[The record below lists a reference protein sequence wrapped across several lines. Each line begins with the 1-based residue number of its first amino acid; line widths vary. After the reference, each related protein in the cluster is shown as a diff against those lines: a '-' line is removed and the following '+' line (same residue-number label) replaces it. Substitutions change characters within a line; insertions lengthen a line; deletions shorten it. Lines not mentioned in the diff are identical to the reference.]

1 LVTGGAGYI
10 GSHVVK
16 VLVARGRE
24 VVIVDN
30 LYNGF
35 RQATQGCPL
44 QIVDIRDE
52 ASIRH
57 ICRAHS
63 VDSVIHFAALK
74 SVGESMTQPHRYF
87 DWNIGGTV
95 SLVRAIME
103 SGVSKLVFSSSASV
117 YGSAAKIP
125 MDESLPIAPESV
137 YASTKAASESLL
149 FWCSS
154 LGLESVS
161 LRYFNAAGASSDCT
175 IGEDWTTTHNLIP
188 RLMRAMITQQEPLA
202 LFGTDYPTFD
212 GTCIRDFIH
221 VEDLAEA
228 HLAALDYLGRG
239 GKTCSLNVGT
249 GVGNSVKEVIA
260 LTEQVSGL
268 KVPVVNAPRR
278 PGDHPVI
285 VADPSR
291 AFHVL
296 GWKSALGL
304 SDIVRSAFRWYSR
317 HPVGYSGTK

>member
-1 LVTGGAGYI
+1 
-10 GSHVVK
+10 
-16 VLVARGRE
+16 
-24 VVIVDN
+24 
-30 LYNGF
+30 
-35 RQATQGCPL
+35 
-44 QIVDIRDE
+44 
-52 ASIRH
+52 
-57 ICRAHS
+57 
-63 VDSVIHFAALK
+63 VIHFAALK

-239 GKTCSLNVGT
+239 GRV
-249 GVGNSVKEVIA
+249 
-260 LTEQVSGL
+260 
-268 KVPVVNAPRR
+268 
-278 PGDHPVI
+278 H
-285 VADPSR
+285 
-291 AFHVL
+291 
-296 GWKSALGL
+296 
-304 SDIVRSAFRWYSR
+304 
-317 HPVGYSGTK
+317 